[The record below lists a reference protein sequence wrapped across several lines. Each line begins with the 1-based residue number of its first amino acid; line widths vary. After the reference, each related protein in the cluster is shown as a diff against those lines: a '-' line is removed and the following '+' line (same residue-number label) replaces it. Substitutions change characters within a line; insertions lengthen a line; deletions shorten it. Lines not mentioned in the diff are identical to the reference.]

1 MRSIN
6 SHKQDRRVHRLPS
19 QVVCARKAE
28 TPLRARNKPSFEG
41 LVLLAISNPCARRML
56 PPLPGTRRNEWL
68 GRFVLC
74 SSNAKPSPPPKA
86 LELEPYGTVSS
97 VGLVLGRGIIFIA
110 PPLFTSSYASSPPL
124 STPLS

>member
-6 SHKQDRRVHRLPS
+6 IHKQDSRVHRLPS
-19 QVVCARKAE
+19 QFVCARKAE
-28 TPLRARNKPSFEG
+28 TPLPARNKTSFEG

-74 SSNAKPSPPPKA
+74 SSKAKTSPPPNA
-86 LELEPYGTVSS
+86 LELAPYGPVNS
-97 VGLVLGRGIIFIA
+97 VGVGLAPGIIFI
-110 PPLFTSSYASSPPL
+110 
-124 STPLS
+124 TPARV

>member
-68 GRFVLC
+68 GRLLLFSLK
-74 SSNAKPSPPPKA
+74 SKSNPPPTA
-86 LELEPYGTVSS
+86 LELETYGTVCSAR
-97 VGLVLGRGIIFIA
+97 VVPVRGINFISPA
-110 PPLFTSSYASSPPL
+110 MFT
-124 STPLS
+124 